1 MSGGQPVTPKVADKS
16 AAPPKPKLNQKIIDS
31 PIARDTLIPMGITS
45 ENVTERY
52 GITREDQDRLGFE
65 SQRKAAEAQ
74 KAGYFKDE
82 IVPITTTV
90 IQADGAEKQVTVDQD
105 EGIRPTTMEGLAKL
119 KPAFKEGG
127 ATTAGYSSQTTD
139 GSAAVLLMK
148 RSKAQEL
155 GVKPL
160 AAVRATALVGVPPDV
175 MGIGPAFAIPEVLTK
190 AGLKVD

>member
-1 MSGGQPVTPKVADKS
+1 MGQIRAGIIEVGIGAGIEKMSGGQPVSPKVGDKK
-16 AAPPKPKLNQKIIDS
+16 AEPEQKPARPKINQKIIDS

-65 SQRKAAEAQ
+65 SQRKAAAAQ

-90 IQADGAEKQVTVDQD
+90 IQADGSEKQVTVDQD

-119 KPAFKEGG
+119 KPAFKEG
-127 ATTAGYSSQTTD
+127 
-139 GSAAVLLMK
+139 
-148 RSKAQEL
+148 
-155 GVKPL
+155 
-160 AAVRATALVGVPPDV
+160 
-175 MGIGPAFAIPEVLTK
+175 
-190 AGLKVD
+190 